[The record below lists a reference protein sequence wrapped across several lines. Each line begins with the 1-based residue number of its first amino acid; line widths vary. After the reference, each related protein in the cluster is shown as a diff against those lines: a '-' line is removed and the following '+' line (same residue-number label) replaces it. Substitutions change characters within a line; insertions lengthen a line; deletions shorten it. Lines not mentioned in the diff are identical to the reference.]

1 MPKDAVR
8 EALKSTMILGAAG
21 TLLSAVQNTL
31 TRKNVGPWGMF
42 TRTGSTIAVFGWR
55 SREEKPRPP
64 FQAMRTDKV

>member
-8 EALKSTMILGAAG
+8 EALKSTMILGGAG

-55 SREEKPRPP
+55 SQEDNASTT